1 MNTARDVLTELERVS
16 SPTQAVQAMRF
27 FKTGKG
33 QYGEGDVFIGIK
45 SPDIKKLA
53 QKYARDLDLKET
65 EELLRHPYHEARSL
79 ALTLLTLKFPR
90 AEMKGKEEIVR
101 LYLKNREF
109 INNWDLVDISA
120 YKILGQYVF
129 LTQDSSLLYELARS
143 NHLWSERMSIIA
155 CLYLIKKGDFT
166 DIRKLAVFFL
176 SHPHDLMHKAVGWM
190 LREMGKADPE
200 ALRTFLD
207 GHAREMPRTALR
219 YAIERLPADK
229 RKYYLS
235 L

>member
-1 MNTARDVLTELERVS
+1 MHTAQAILTELELVS
-16 SPTQAVQAMRF
+16 SPAQAAQAMRF
-27 FKTGKG
+27 FKTGPG

-45 SPDIKKLA
+45 TPDIKKLA
-53 QKYARDLDLKET
+53 QKYARSLDLNET
-65 EELLRHPYHEARSL
+65 EKLLRHPYHEARSL

-90 AEMKGKEEIVR
+90 ADMDGKKEITG

-129 LTQDSSLLYELARS
+129 LTEDSSILYELARS
-143 NHLWSERMSIIA
+143 KHLWSERMSVVA
-155 CLYLIKKGDFT
+155 CLYPIKKGDFT
-166 DIRKLAVFFL
+166 VIRNLAVFFL
-176 SHPHDLMHKAVGWM
+176 SHKHDLMHKAVGWM
-190 LREMGKADPE
+190 LREMGKMDPA
-200 ALRTFLD
+200 ALQVFLD
-207 GHAREMPRTALR
+207 THTREMPRTALR
-219 YAIERLPADK
+219 YAIEKLPEEK

>member
-1 MNTARDVLTELERVS
+1 
-16 SPTQAVQAMRF
+16 MRF

-33 QYGEGDVFIGIK
+33 EYGEGDVFIGIK

-53 QKYARDLDLKET
+53 QKYARNLDLDET
-65 EELLRHPYHEARSL
+65 EKLLRHPYHEARSL
-79 ALTLLTLKFPR
+79 ALSLLTLKFPR
-90 AEMKGKEEIVR
+90 ADMNGKTEIVR

-120 YKILGQYVF
+120 YKILGQYAF
-129 LTQDSSLLYELARS
+129 LTKDSSPLYELARS
-143 NHLWSERMSIIA
+143 KHLWSERMSVLA
-155 CLYLIKKGDFT
+155 CLYPIKKGDFT

-176 SHPHDLMHKAVGWM
+176 PHKHDLMHKAVGWM
-190 LREMGKADPE
+190 LREMGKVDSA
-200 ALRTFLD
+200 ALLTFLD
-207 GHAREMPRTALR
+207 THTHEMPRTALR
-219 YAIERLPADK
+219 YAIEKLPKEK